1 MPLESMMASY
11 TWSSPTVEQIR
22 ARLEKYDIRASQTI
36 PDSVHAHLCR
46 SSVLVPLFFRNDTLH
61 VLLTLRSASLRH
73 HASTVAFP
81 GGRKNED
88 DVDDVATALREAEE
102 EIGLPP
108 SQVEVVSCLGPTFFR
123 PNYSAFPVVGFI
135 PDGFKP
141 VPNTDEVEFV
151 FSVPLARF
159 LQKDFATTET
169 ALLGRKMFIWHFPCE
184 TERGEIS
191 VWGGTAWICV
201 LLAAIVYQ
209 ETLSIPLYNNSA
221 SSSDLAKYLEDFFVY
236 MSENTKSQHK
246 L

>member
-1 MPLESMMASY
+1 MMASY
-11 TWSSPTVEQIR
+11 VSSPTVDQVK
-22 ARLEKYDIRASQTI
+22 ARLEKYDIRASQTF
-36 PDSVHAHLCR
+36 PDSVHDHLRR

-61 VLLTLRSASLRH
+61 VLLTLRSATLRH

-159 LQKDFATTET
+159 LQEDFATTET
-169 ALLGRKMFIWHFPCE
+169 TLLGRKIFICHFPCE
-184 TERGEIS
+184 TERGEVS

-209 ETLSIPLYNNSA
+209 ETFSISFFSNSNA
-221 SSSDLAKYLEDFFVY
+221 SKDLAKELEDFFLY
-236 MSENTKSQHK
+236 MCENTKPQHK